1 MRSLISL
8 LWGSNDHDCLLW
20 KYKCY
25 DVPPPAKLRTPMFN
39 YRKGDYQAMND
50 FFKET
55 NWTHILCNDRIEANL
70 DVFKQLV
77 NDAIVRF
84 VPTSTP
90 KSPPWWTKVISDAIK
105 AKNAAFCRYRRTKS
119 CTEYANYKAKR
130 Y

>member
-1 MRSLISL
+1 
-8 LWGSNDHDCLLW
+8 
-20 KYKCY
+20 
-25 DVPPPAKLRTPMFN
+25 MFN